1 MGELLSSTT
10 SPFTVSNIVQ
20 GATPVLAPL
29 ALIALAFGIGP
40 RIATKVIRT
49 VRGVAK

>member
-1 MGELLSSTT
+1 MGELLSGVNSPLNVT
-10 SPFTVSNIVQ
+10 SIVT
-20 GATPVLAPL
+20 GATPVLGPL